1 MIEFNQPNF
10 NPDNL
15 KKSLEAK
22 FDAKLVI
29 TSTGE
34 SKKDF
39 KEKNDFIEFVAN
51 LDNVLLGQECML
63 QDFGIDLS
71 IFLQPLHD
79 ANIYLLDQ
87 LYSESGRELILM
99 FIDYKDSLTPDTP
112 MLITIG
118 DKKYSVVDVEELFYT
133 IKLIKSFITPTNK
146 KRIK

>member
-10 NPDNL
+10 NPQTL
-15 KKSLEAK
+15 KKNLETK
-22 FDAKLVI
+22 LDAKLII

-39 KEKNDFIEFVAN
+39 KDKNDFIEFIAN
-51 LDNVLLGQECML
+51 LDNVLVGQECL
-63 QDFGIDLS
+63 AQDFGIDLT

-99 FIDYKDSLTPDTP
+99 FIDYRDGLTEDTP
-112 MLITIG
+112 LTINIG
-118 DKKYSVVDVEELFYT
+118 DKTYSVIDVEELYYT
-133 IKLIKSFITPTNK
+133 VKLIKSLIVPNPK
-146 KRIK
+146 KRTK